1 MYQSSRAPMVTHVP
15 RPVPILSMLFSFPSF
30 LSPACLFQ
38 AWLGTSLLHKSCH
51 SLRPLGPQM
60 RPQQSLE
67 TRSSSP
73 EDGQLNHV
81 MTTSKSL
88 TPLSLSYPTWKMGK
102 CSAIPYGVVALIE

>member
-1 MYQSSRAPMVTHVP
+1 MVTHVP

-30 LSPACLFQ
+30 LSYVCLFQ
-38 AWLGTSLLHKSCH
+38 AWLGMSLLHKNCH
-51 SLRPLGPQM
+51 SLRPPGPQM

-73 EDGQLNHV
+73 EDRRLSHV

-88 TPLSLSYPTWKMGK
+88 APLSLGYPTCKMGE
-102 CSAIPYGVVALIE
+102 CLAIPYGAVALVK